1 MDSHLHPTPSD
12 TRVEA
17 ATRRSMEGESLVS
30 LYNRYFDAAPV
41 DTPEQL
47 DAAYRLRHQVYCVEN
62 PFEDP
67 EEHLDGREIDE
78 YDERS
83 VHSLLIHRPT
93 RAVAGTV
100 RLVLPRPG
108 KRLPIMHT
116 CLHPVLGNSRILPP
130 ETTAEISRFAVSKQ
144 FRRRATDKLGV
155 DYALVEGPL
164 SADPTFDRRVIPHI
178 TLGLMKAIVQM
189 SWEHGITHWTAV
201 MEPALLRLIRRL
213 GLEFNPLGPPVQY
226 HGLRQPCYGDAN
238 VVLAGMRLQN
248 QDAWA
253 LITEGGAH
261 FPCATA
267 EVPRKIANS

>member
-1 MDSHLHPTPSD
+1 MDSLHPTPSD
-12 TRVEA
+12 TRAEG
-17 ATRRSMEGESLVS
+17 ATRRSMDRGSLVG
-30 LYNRYFDAAPV
+30 LYNRYFDVAPT
-41 DTPEQL
+41 DTPDQL
-47 DAAYRLRHQVYCVEN
+47 DAAYRLRYQVYCVEN
-62 PFEDP
+62 PFENPD
-67 EEHLDGREIDE
+67 EHLDGREIDE

-93 RAVAGTV
+93 TAVAGTV

-116 CLHPVLGNSRILPP
+116 CLHPVLGDPRILPP

-155 DYALVEGPL
+155 DYALVEGPP
-164 SADPTFDRRVIPHI
+164 SSESTFDRRVIPHI

-201 MEPALLRLIRRL
+201 MEPALLRLISRL
-213 GLEFNPLGPPVQY
+213 GLEFNPLGPAVQY

-238 VVLAGMRLQN
+238 VVLAGMRLQSR
-248 QDAWA
+248 DAWA
-253 LITEGGAH
+253 LITEGGEY
-261 FPCATA
+261 FPRAA
-267 EVPRKIANS
+267 VEEPREIVNG